1 MLDKNGNQNKNTGIR
16 QKQAHITYEAKTARV
31 TFCAIGTFIAIETFV
46 AIET

>member
-16 QKQAHITYEAKTARV
+16 QKQAHTYEAKTVRA
-31 TFCAIGTFIAIETFV
+31 TFCAIGTFV